1 MRLFIVLV
9 LATMLAALS
18 FTDDAEAR
26 RRGFSFGSSRAKTR
40 SVPVIIPISS
50 GSSSVV
56 FVKELPNVATFRF
69 KDKGFYDLAYKFDTF
84 GGGEWVGYFKGKSSY
99 VKLDQAKVKQLVLPM
114 VGLTEADAP
123 TRGAGGQ
130 LMVGFVWI
138 IAALVAA
145 VFALLRFSGLRRA
158 IFAPRGRKQTEDD
171 FDDRRF
177 AVSAPA
183 PSFQQKPNLAVVP
196 RAQSAAP
203 SFNRAVPAGAFG
215 KRR

>member
-40 SVPVIIPISS
+40 SVPVIIPIST
-50 GSSSVV
+50 GGSSVV
-56 FVKELPNVATFRF
+56 FVKELPDIATFKF
-69 KDKGFYDLAYKFDTF
+69 KDKGFYDLGYKFDTF

-99 VKLDQAKVKQLVLPM
+99 VRLDQAKVKQLVLPA

-130 LMVGFVWI
+130 LMVGFIWI

-145 VFALLRFSGLRRA
+145 VFALLRFPGLRRA
-158 IFAPRGRKQTEDD
+158 MFAPRRRKETEDD

-177 AVSAPA
+177 SPGVPEPSLQQKPVLAAVPRARSSA
-183 PSFQQKPNLAVVP
+183 PSFG
-196 RAQSAAP
+196 
-203 SFNRAVPAGAFG
+203 RAVPATAFG

>member
-1 MRLFIVLV
+1 MHLFVVLM
-9 LATMLAALS
+9 LASMLAALS

-26 RRGFSFGSSRAKTR
+26 RGGFSFSKSRAKTR
-40 SVPVIIPISS
+40 SVPVIIPIPG

-56 FVKELPNVATFRF
+56 FVKTLPDIAAF
-69 KDKGFYDLAYKFDTF
+69 KFQDKGFYDLGYKFDTF

-99 VKLDQAKVKQLVLPM
+99 VRLDQTKVKQLVLPM

-177 AVSAPA
+177 AVSPPE
-183 PSFQQKPNLAVVP
+183 PSFQQKPNLAAMP
-196 RAQSAAP
+196 RAQSAPP